1 MQRRSG
7 GELGASPPVRSTVL
21 ESENSDIEMDDE
33 DWMEQEL
40 RKAKQNL
47 HIQEKQRT
55 PRTPLSPTTGGLKLS
70 HEGSEAAGSAEGS
83 RHRHHSH
90 HRKHRKRGGRERG

>member
-1 MQRRSG
+1 MRSSDG
-7 GELGASPPVRSTVL
+7 KRETGKA
-21 ESENSDIEMDDE
+21 ESGNSDIEMDDD

-55 PRTPLSPTTGGLKLS
+55 PQTPQTPTAGGLKLS
-70 HEGSEAAGSAEGS
+70 HESSEAGGSVEGS
-83 RHRHHSH
+83 RRRHHSH
-90 HRKHRKRGGRERG
+90 HHRHRKRGGGERG

>member
-1 MQRRSG
+1 MRSSDG
-7 GELGASPPVRSTVL
+7 KRETGKA
-21 ESENSDIEMDDE
+21 ESGNSDIEMDDD

-55 PRTPLSPTTGGLKLS
+55 PQTPQTPQTPTAGGLKLS
-70 HEGSEAAGSAEGS
+70 HESSEAGGSAEGS
-83 RHRHHSH
+83 RRRHHSH
-90 HRKHRKRGGRERG
+90 HHRHRKRGGGERG